1 MAFTTLIKKK
11 IRNMDLSPGNKS
23 TQKGSSLL
31 LHHSEKM
38 ASPESQRHVTL
49 HMVFVEANGNVL
61 EIVRKEVE
69 LQQQEQEQEQQ
80 VVPESVFVGLMHEH
94 RHRRPDGRRFR
105 WTDLLTYF
113 VKYSSQETV
122 DYARRSVEPK
132 TTTTPLLLQVLPPIA
147 ADVVVPPSL
156 FIFHK
161 VNSLWLI
168 FREEVLAV
176 AAPTSV
182 KPLAVSI
189 LKRSQTATTT
199 NKNKK
204 NVRISQDL
212 PRYKELLRKPRKT
225 IRIHD
230 K

>member
-1 MAFTTLIKKK
+1 
-11 IRNMDLSPGNKS
+11 MDLLPGNRS
-23 TQKGSSLL
+23 TPKVSSSSSLL

-69 LQQQEQEQEQQ
+69 LQQQEQEQQ
-80 VVPESVFVGLMHEH
+80 VVPERVFVGLMHEH
-94 RHRRPDGRRFR
+94 RHRRPDGRRFQ

-122 DYARRSVEPK
+122 DYARRSVETK
-132 TTTTPLLLQVLPPIA
+132 TTTTPLLQVLPPIA

-176 AAPTSV
+176 AAPANV

-189 LKRSQTATTT
+189 LKRTQTATTT